1 MPETRTEVTLVTEG
15 GYPYSGGGVSEW
27 CHQIVRTMPDLG
39 IEVVALTGGVPDKTL
54 YPLPPNVRRL
64 STIPLWS
71 FRQPGRPP
79 RGRTRARFRAVYA
92 DFLAATLAPG
102 GPSREFTQALRAL
115 FEYAQQEDLSA
126 ALAADDA
133 VLLLADA
140 WRAWPPGTDDPG
152 VSRPKVPPLGDA
164 ALVTMWL
171 EHMLRP
177 LGAPVPESRLVHC
190 ASNGLAG
197 LVGLAAAW
205 TRGTPLVLS
214 EHGVYLRERYLA
226 YREVAYGW
234 AVKSTLLRLTRALTE
249 AVYQH
254 AEVVAPGNLYNRR
267 WQERGGVAPVLIRTV
282 YNGVDPEEFAPVGPE
297 PEVPTLVFLGRIDPL
312 KDIETLLRAFA
323 IVHREMPEARL
334 RIFGTPAP
342 SRLDYLERCR
352 RLSTELGLDG
362 AATFEGRA
370 EHARDAYAAG
380 QVVVLSSISEGF
392 PYSVLEAMSCG
403 RPTVSTDVGGVA
415 EAVGDAAVVV
425 PPRDPEAFARACLD
439 FLRDPEA
446 RARSAAASRARVLE
460 HFTLGRSMTHLR
472 DVYDAVLAGRPAP
485 VAQLPT
491 SVVPA

>member
-254 AEVVAPGNLYNRR
+254 AEVVAPGNL
-267 WQERGGVAPVLIRTV
+267 
-282 YNGVDPEEFAPVGPE
+282 
-297 PEVPTLVFLGRIDPL
+297 
-312 KDIETLLRAFA
+312 
-323 IVHREMPEARL
+323 
-334 RIFGTPAP
+334 
-342 SRLDYLERCR
+342 
-352 RLSTELGLDG
+352 
-362 AATFEGRA
+362 
-370 EHARDAYAAG
+370 
-380 QVVVLSSISEGF
+380 
-392 PYSVLEAMSCG
+392 
-403 RPTVSTDVGGVA
+403 
-415 EAVGDAAVVV
+415 
-425 PPRDPEAFARACLD
+425 
-439 FLRDPEA
+439 
-446 RARSAAASRARVLE
+446 
-460 HFTLGRSMTHLR
+460 
-472 DVYDAVLAGRPAP
+472 
-485 VAQLPT
+485 
-491 SVVPA
+491 